1 MQSLKVKPGLMT
13 KFYIDDIRTIST
25 EKDENVE
32 DLEDDVEGKGRDNMK
47 VHLRTGKEKRSEGD
61 KEKEREP
68 EPITERD
75 GKEEPEGMTRTR
87 PMGVQTPK
95 RRERGA
101 ASMSNSPKITEYMI
115 RNMEKGE
122 KRDYPERR
130 NKGVEMTTETADKTE
145 VATEH
150 TIPPENETEKR
161 EQIGEARG
169 LRPASQEVR
178 TEWRAASEEASKS
191 TTA

>member
-1 MQSLKVKPGLMT
+1 
-13 KFYIDDIRTIST
+13 
-25 EKDENVE
+25 
-32 DLEDDVEGKGRDNMK
+32 
-47 VHLRTGKEKRSEGD
+47 
-61 KEKEREP
+61 
-68 EPITERD
+68 
-75 GKEEPEGMTRTR
+75 
-87 PMGVQTPK
+87 
-95 RRERGA
+95 
-101 ASMSNSPKITEYMI
+101 MI
-115 RNMEKGE
+115 RNIKKGE

-130 NKGVEMTTETADKTE
+130 NKGVEMTTETTNKTE